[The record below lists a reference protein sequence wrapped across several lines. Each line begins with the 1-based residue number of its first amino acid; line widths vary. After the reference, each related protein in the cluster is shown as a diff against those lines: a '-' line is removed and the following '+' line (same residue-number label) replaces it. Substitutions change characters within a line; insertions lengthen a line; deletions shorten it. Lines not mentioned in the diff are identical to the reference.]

1 MKKYLIYLT
10 LTGACVC
17 LNKFRQT
24 QATFLVA
31 ATLFIFT
38 ACEGNHYAYT
48 TQVYASPQVQPAP
61 EAAGNPQQA
70 MDFGL
75 HAAEEFLI
83 GYVSLFSLGVYE
95 DGMFFSWSDYWDY
108 SVLLNDTPL
117 VYVKSG
123 VSTNWYNGTA
133 YDRYGNIILD
143 DAPFLRNGLI
153 ARDFTLYDI
162 DSNGIPEIFIFYTA
176 ETWGS
181 AVLYRFVDGAY
192 QGTLIAWQPR
202 FYTDEDGSTIMAS
215 FDYDFVEISYITF
228 TSEGMEFSEP
238 LEMDYAEYERLVA
251 SMTQI
256 LPLTDMRKDIAASI
270 KQKLDIDYS
279 ISTFLLQE
287 RTQSEAYYDDDET
300 GAALHP
306 FSAPLLEYFAGGIDV
321 PAYRMIDSTKA
332 LTLVLMYQDIAA
344 IPGVLAIRHE
354 AQYGSPLAM
363 GKIFY
368 LYDGELF
375 YKNIG
380 QVDGHP
386 ISAAITGDG
395 YPVIIWGELGMRAY
409 TVFAMTNGRLEYHLT
424 LFAEGEVDIWFQV
437 INGGP
442 LGNFQDWESHR
453 YIYEKEFYE
462 LLAKFGLDD
471 IRGHWFE
478 LEDETEQVLT
488 ITY

>member
-1 MKKYLIYLT
+1 MT
-10 LTGACVC
+10 LVT
-17 LNKFRQT
+17 
-24 QATFLVA
+24 
-31 ATLFIFT
+31 ATLFILT
-38 ACEGNHYAYT
+38 ACGGNHYAYT
-48 TQVYASPQVQPAP
+48 SQAYAAPQVQSTP
-61 EAAGNPQQA
+61 EVADNQQQA
-70 MDFGL
+70 TDFGL
-75 HAAEEFLI
+75 QVAKAFLI
-83 GYVSLFSLGVYE
+83 EYISLFSLGVYE
-95 DGMFFSWSDYWDY
+95 DGMFFSWIDYFGD

-117 VYVKSG
+117 VYVESG

-133 YDRYGNIILD
+133 YDRYGNTILD
-143 DAPFLRNGLI
+143 DAPFLQNGLI

-181 AVLYRFVDGAY
+181 AVLYRFVDGEF
-192 QGTLIAWQPR
+192 QGTQLAWQPR
-202 FYTDEDGSTIMAS
+202 FYADENGRTIMVS
-215 FDYDFVEISYITF
+215 FDYDQADISYITF

-238 LEMDYAEYERLVA
+238 SSMDYAEYEELVA

-256 LPLTDMRKDIAASI
+256 LPLIDMRKDIAASI
-270 KQKLDIDYS
+270 KQSLDIDYS
-279 ISTFLLQE
+279 ISTFLLRE
-287 RTQSEAYYDDDET
+287 RTQPEAYYDYET
-300 GAALHP
+300 GVGLNP
-306 FSAPLLEYFAGGIDV
+306 FAAPLLEYFAGGVDV
-321 PAYRMIDSTKA
+321 PAYRMVDSTKA
-332 LTLVLMYQDIAA
+332 FALALMYQDIVA

-354 AQYGSPLAM
+354 TQYDSPLAM

-368 LYDGELF
+368 IYNGELF

-380 QVDGHP
+380 QVDGYP
-386 ISAAITGDG
+386 ISIAITRGG
-395 YPVIIWGELGMRAY
+395 QSVIIWGELGMRAY
-409 TVFAMTNGRLEYHLT
+409 TVFAITNGRLEYHLT

-478 LEDETEQVLT
+478 LEDETERVLT
-488 ITY
+488 MTLQ